1 MIDLL
6 HLEPTHISKNL
17 KGKYILLYGEP
28 KVGKTTFLSKIPKT
42 LILSFE
48 PGTNALNNV
57 YAQPIATWAEF
68 KMAINQLRMPELKDK
83 FDIVGIDT
91 ADVAYDLCVK
101 FICNNNGV
109 TQIGEIPYGAGYD
122 LVKKEFAGAFNDI
135 AFLGYGMV
143 FISHSTEKKFKN
155 EKDEEYSQLIP
166 AMPPRAYNV
175 VNKLVDI
182 IGYIR
187 TITAPDNT
195 QTTKIFLRGNDRF
208 WAGSRFKYI
217 EPVVDFS
224 YESVTNAIYKAIDKE
239 ILASSDNVENDNKAT
254 EESNPYFQLDYDT
267 LMEEAKELWL
277 NLTANGNGEKAQAIL
292 AKVDELC
299 NTPGK
304 NTKISEITEDKVEI
318 LEQVVHFM
326 KSM

>member
-1 MIDLL
+1 MVDLMN
-6 HLEPTHISKNL
+6 LEPTRISKNL
-17 KGKYILLYGEP
+17 KGKFILLYGEP

-57 YAQPIATWAEF
+57 YAQPIQTWADF
-68 KMAINQLRMPELKDK
+68 KMAINQLRMPALKEK
-83 FDIVGIDT
+83 FDIIGIDT

-101 FICNNNGV
+101 QICSNNGV
-109 TQIGEIPYGAGYD
+109 NQIGEIPWGGGYD
-122 LVKKEFAGAFNDI
+122 LVKKEFASAFNDL

-155 EKDEEYSQLIP
+155 EKDEEYVQLCP
-166 AMPPRAYNV
+166 AMPSRAYDI

-187 TITAPDNT
+187 TITTDGVQN
-195 QTTKIFLRGNDRF
+195 TKIFLRGNDRF

-224 YESVTNAIYKAIDKE
+224 YDSVTKAIYDAIEKE
-239 ILASSDNVENDNKAT
+239 INATTEETAENKEND
-254 EESNPYFQLDYDT
+254 EYNPYFKVDYGV
-267 LMEEAKELWL
+267 LMDEAKQLWL
-277 NLTANGNGEKAQAIL
+277 KLTNGNEENAKAIL
-292 AKVDELC
+292 NEVDRLMD
-299 NTPGK
+299 TPGK
-304 NTKISEITEDKVEI
+304 YTKISEIPEDKIAI
-318 LEQVVHFM
+318 LQEVITFM
-326 KSM
+326 KNR